1 MAHIKKGD
9 IVRVISGKDKGK
21 SGKVLQVW
29 PETERAL
36 VERVN
41 MLKHFER
48 PTQPNQAGGVIE
60 RESPLPLPKLAL
72 VSRDGKSAGRRSK
85 IQGKG

>member
-1 MAHIKKGD
+1 MARIKKGD

-29 PETERAL
+29 PEAARAL

-48 PTQPNQAGGVIE
+48 PTQQSQAGGVIE
-60 RESPLPLPKLAL
+60 RENPLPLPKLAL

-85 IQGKG
+85 IQGKS

>member
-1 MAHIKKGD
+1 MARIKKGD

-21 SGKVLQVW
+21 SGKVLRIW
-29 PETERAL
+29 PEGERAL

-48 PTQPNQAGGVIE
+48 PTQQNQAGGVIE
-60 RESPLPLPKLAL
+60 RESPLPQAKLAL
-72 VSRDGKSAGRRSK
+72 VSRGGKTAGRRSK
-85 IQGKG
+85 LQEKG